1 MRRWDCLTKLKNR
14 LEYKIDQFGGE
25 GTDMK
30 LKNKTAII
38 TGGSNGLGKAT
49 AFLFSKEGANVVIA
63 DMDENAGQNVVHE
76 IKKNGGNAIFVKVD
90 VSNPD
95 SVASLIES
103 SVKEFG
109 KVHILINNA
118 GIVADARLVK
128 MDMDQWQKVIDVN
141 LKGVFIC
148 AQAVS
153 KVLIDQGLGGAILNT
168 SSVVGLYGNFG
179 QSNYVA
185 SKAGVIGMTKTWAR
199 ELGKHNIRVNA
210 VAPGFMETEI
220 IKSMPEKVINLMKE
234 KTLLGRLGKPDDIAN
249 AFLYL
254 ASDEG
259 SYVTG
264 TVLSVD
270 GGIII

>member
-1 MRRWDCLTKLKNR
+1 
-14 LEYKIDQFGGE
+14 
-25 GTDMK
+25 MK

-49 AFLFSKEGANVVIA
+49 AFLFSIEGANVVIA
-63 DMDENAGQNVVHE
+63 DMDEKAGQSVVNE
-76 IKKNGGNAIFVKVD
+76 IKANGNNALFVKVD

-95 SVASLIES
+95 SVANLIES
-103 SVKEFG
+103 ALKEFG
-109 KVHILINNA
+109 KIHILINNA
-118 GIVADARLVK
+118 GIVSDARLVK
-128 MDMDQWQKVIDVN
+128 MDIDQWQKVIDVN

-153 KVLIDQGLGGAILNT
+153 KVLIDQGEGGSILNT

-185 SKAGVIGMTKTWAR
+185 SKAGVIGMTKTWAK
-199 ELGKHNIRVNA
+199 ELGKYNIRVNA

-234 KTLLGRLGKPDDIAN
+234 KTLLQRLGKPDDIAN

>member
-1 MRRWDCLTKLKNR
+1 
-14 LEYKIDQFGGE
+14 
-25 GTDMK
+25 MK

-38 TGGSNGLGKAT
+38 TGGANGLGRAT
-49 AFLFSKEGANVVIA
+49 ALLFAKEGANVVVA
-63 DMDENAGQNVVHE
+63 DMDENAGSKVIND
-76 IKKNGGNAIFVKVD
+76 IKNSGGRGLFVKVNVSDQED
-90 VSNPD
+90 VNKLVS
-95 SVASLIES
+95 AAL
-103 SVKEFG
+103 KEFG
-109 KVHILINNA
+109 KLHILINNA
-118 GIVADARLVK
+118 GIVSDGRLVK
-128 MDMDQWQKVIDVN
+128 MELEQWQKVI
-141 LKGVFIC
+141 IC

-153 KVLIDQGLGGAILNT
+153 KVLVEQNEGGAIINT

-185 SKAGVIGMTKTWAR
+185 SKAGVIGMTKTWAK
-199 ELGKHNIRVNA
+199 ELGKYNIRVNA
-210 VAPGFMETEI
+210 VAPGFMETDI

-264 TVLSVD
+264 AVLSVD
-270 GGIII
+270 GGIVT

>member
-1 MRRWDCLTKLKNR
+1 
-14 LEYKIDQFGGE
+14 
-25 GTDMK
+25 MK

-38 TGGSNGLGKAT
+38 TGGSNGLGRAT
-49 AFLFSKEGANVVIA
+49 ALLFAKEGANVVVA
-63 DMDENAGQNVVHE
+63 DMDENAGSKVIDD
-76 IKKNGGNAIFVKVD
+76 IKKGGGRGLFVKVNVSDQND
-90 VSNPD
+90 VNNLVS
-95 SVASLIES
+95 AAL
-103 SVKEFG
+103 KEFG
-109 KVHILINNA
+109 KLHILINNA
-118 GIVADARLVK
+118 GIVSDGRLVK
-128 MDMDQWQKVIDVN
+128 MELEQWQKVIDVN

-153 KVLIDQGLGGAILNT
+153 KVLVEQNEGGAIINT

-185 SKAGVIGMTKTWAR
+185 SKAGVIGMTKTWAK
-199 ELGKHNIRVNA
+199 ELGKYNIRVNA
-210 VAPGFMETEI
+210 VAPGFMETDI
-220 IKSMPEKVINLMKE
+220 IKSMPEKVINLMKG

-264 TVLSVD
+264 AVLSVD
-270 GGIII
+270 GGIVT

>member
-1 MRRWDCLTKLKNR
+1 
-14 LEYKIDQFGGE
+14 
-25 GTDMK
+25 MK

-49 AFLFSKEGANVVIA
+49 ALLFSREGANVVVA
-63 DMDENAGQNVVHE
+63 DMDENAGIKVIDE
-76 IKKNGGNAIFVKVD
+76 IKNSGGRGLFLKVN
-90 VSNPD
+90 VSNQEEVNQLV
-95 SVASLIES
+95 SAAL
-103 SVKEFG
+103 KEFG
-109 KVHILINNA
+109 KLHILINNA
-118 GIVADARLVK
+118 GIVSDARLVK
-128 MDMDQWQKVIDVN
+128 MELEQWQKVIDVN

-153 KVLIDQGLGGAILNT
+153 KVLIEQNEGGAIINT

-185 SKAGVIGMTKTWAR
+185 SKAGVIGMTKTWAK
-199 ELGKHNIRVNA
+199 ELGKYNIRVNA
-210 VAPGFMETEI
+210 VAPGFMETDI
-220 IKSMPEKVINLMKE
+220 IKSMPEKVIGLMKE
-234 KTLLGRLGKPDDIAN
+234 KTILGRLGKPEDIAN

-259 SYVTG
+259 NYITA

-270 GGIII
+270 GGIVT

>member
-1 MRRWDCLTKLKNR
+1 
-14 LEYKIDQFGGE
+14 
-25 GTDMK
+25 MK

-38 TGGSNGLGKAT
+38 TGGANGLGRAT
-49 AFLFSKEGANVVIA
+49 ALLFAKEGANVVVA
-63 DMDENAGQNVVHE
+63 DTDENAGSKVIND
-76 IKKNGGNAIFVKVD
+76 IKNSGGRGLFVKVNVSDQED
-90 VSNPD
+90 VNKLVS
-95 SVASLIES
+95 AAL
-103 SVKEFG
+103 KEFG
-109 KVHILINNA
+109 KLHILINNA
-118 GIVADARLVK
+118 GIVSDGRLVK
-128 MDMDQWQKVIDVN
+128 MELEQWQKVIDVN

-153 KVLIDQGLGGAILNT
+153 KVLVEQNEGGAIINT

-185 SKAGVIGMTKTWAR
+185 SKAGVIGMTKTWAK
-199 ELGKHNIRVNA
+199 ELGKYNIRVNA
-210 VAPGFMETEI
+210 VAPGFMETDI

-264 TVLSVD
+264 AVLSVD
-270 GGIII
+270 GGIVT

>member
-1 MRRWDCLTKLKNR
+1 
-14 LEYKIDQFGGE
+14 
-25 GTDMK
+25 MK

-49 AFLFSKEGANVVIA
+49 ALLFSREGANVVVA
-63 DMDENAGQNVVHE
+63 DMDENAGIKVIDE
-76 IKKNGGNAIFVKVD
+76 IKNSGGRGLFVKVN
-90 VSNPD
+90 VSNQED
-95 SVASLIES
+95 VNKLVSAAL
-103 SVKEFG
+103 KEFG
-109 KVHILINNA
+109 KLHILINNA
-118 GIVADARLVK
+118 GIVSDARLVK
-128 MDMDQWQKVIDVN
+128 MELEQWQKVIDVN

-153 KVLIDQGLGGAILNT
+153 KVLIEQNEGGAIINT

-185 SKAGVIGMTKTWAR
+185 SKAGVIGMTKTWAK
-199 ELGKHNIRVNA
+199 ELGKYNIRVNA
-210 VAPGFMETEI
+210 VAPGFMETDI
-220 IKSMPEKVINLMKE
+220 IKSMPEKVIGLMKE
-234 KTLLGRLGKPDDIAN
+234 KTILGRLGKPEDIAN

-259 SYVTG
+259 NYITA

-270 GGIII
+270 GGIVT

>member
-1 MRRWDCLTKLKNR
+1 
-14 LEYKIDQFGGE
+14 
-25 GTDMK
+25 MK

-38 TGGSNGLGKAT
+38 TGGANGLGRAT
-49 AFLFSKEGANVVIA
+49 ALLFAKEGANVVVA
-63 DMDENAGQNVVHE
+63 DMDENAGSKVIND
-76 IKKNGGNAIFVKVD
+76 IKNSGGRGLFVKVN
-90 VSNPD
+90 VSDQQEVNNLV
-95 SVASLIES
+95 SAAL
-103 SVKEFG
+103 KEFG
-109 KVHILINNA
+109 KLHILINNA
-118 GIVADARLVK
+118 GIVSDGRLVK
-128 MDMDQWQKVIDVN
+128 MELEQWQKVIDVN

-153 KVLIDQGLGGAILNT
+153 KVLVEQNEGGAIINT

-185 SKAGVIGMTKTWAR
+185 SKAGVIGMTKTWAK
-199 ELGKHNIRVNA
+199 ELGKYNIRVNA
-210 VAPGFMETEI
+210 VAPGFMETDI
-220 IKSMPEKVINLMKE
+220 IKSMPEKVINLMKD

-264 TVLSVD
+264 AVLSVD
-270 GGIII
+270 GGIVT

>member
-1 MRRWDCLTKLKNR
+1 
-14 LEYKIDQFGGE
+14 
-25 GTDMK
+25 MK

-49 AFLFSKEGANVVIA
+49 ALLFSREGANVVVA
-63 DMDENAGQNVVHE
+63 DMDENAGIKVIDE
-76 IKKNGGNAIFVKVD
+76 IKNSGGRGLFVKVN
-90 VSNPD
+90 VSNQEEVNQLV
-95 SVASLIES
+95 SAAL
-103 SVKEFG
+103 KEFG
-109 KVHILINNA
+109 KLHILINNA
-118 GIVADARLVK
+118 GIVSDARLVK
-128 MDMDQWQKVIDVN
+128 MELEQWQKVIDVN

-153 KVLIDQGLGGAILNT
+153 KVLIEQNEGGAIINT

-185 SKAGVIGMTKTWAR
+185 SKAGVIGMTKTWAK
-199 ELGKHNIRVNA
+199 ELGKYNIRVNA
-210 VAPGFMETEI
+210 VAPGFMETDI
-220 IKSMPEKVINLMKE
+220 IKSMPEKVIGLMKE
-234 KTLLGRLGKPDDIAN
+234 KTILGRLGKPEDIAN

-259 SYVTG
+259 NYITA

-270 GGIII
+270 GGIVT

>member
-1 MRRWDCLTKLKNR
+1 
-14 LEYKIDQFGGE
+14 
-25 GTDMK
+25 MK

-38 TGGSNGLGKAT
+38 TGGSNGLGRAT
-49 AFLFSKEGANVVIA
+49 ALLFAKEGANVVVA
-63 DMDENAGQNVVHE
+63 DMDENAGSKVIDD
-76 IKKNGGNAIFVKVD
+76 IKKGGGRGLFVKVNVSDQND
-90 VSNPD
+90 VNNLVS
-95 SVASLIES
+95 AAL
-103 SVKEFG
+103 KEFG
-109 KVHILINNA
+109 KLHILINNA
-118 GIVADARLVK
+118 GIVSDGRLVK
-128 MDMDQWQKVIDVN
+128 MELEQWQKVIDVN

-153 KVLIDQGLGGAILNT
+153 KVLVEQNEGGAIINT

-185 SKAGVIGMTKTWAR
+185 SKAGVIGMTKTWAK
-199 ELGKHNIRVNA
+199 ELGKYNIRVNA
-210 VAPGFMETEI
+210 VAPGFMETDI

-264 TVLSVD
+264 AVLSVD
-270 GGIII
+270 GGIVT

>member
-1 MRRWDCLTKLKNR
+1 
-14 LEYKIDQFGGE
+14 
-25 GTDMK
+25 MK

-38 TGGSNGLGKAT
+38 TGGANGLGRAT
-49 AFLFSKEGANVVIA
+49 ALLFAKEGANVVVA
-63 DMDENAGQNVVHE
+63 DTDENAGSKVIND
-76 IKKNGGNAIFVKVD
+76 IKNSGGRGLFVKVNVSDQED
-90 VSNPD
+90 VNKLVS
-95 SVASLIES
+95 AAL
-103 SVKEFG
+103 KEFG
-109 KVHILINNA
+109 KLHILINNA
-118 GIVADARLVK
+118 GIVSDGRLVK
-128 MDMDQWQKVIDVN
+128 MELEQWQKVIDVN
-141 LKGVFIC
+141 LKGVFVC

-153 KVLIDQGLGGAILNT
+153 KVLVEQNEGGAIINT

-185 SKAGVIGMTKTWAR
+185 SKAGVIGMTKTWAK
-199 ELGKHNIRVNA
+199 ELGKYNIRVNA
-210 VAPGFMETEI
+210 VAPGFMETDI

-264 TVLSVD
+264 AVLSVD
-270 GGIII
+270 GGIVT

>member
-1 MRRWDCLTKLKNR
+1 
-14 LEYKIDQFGGE
+14 
-25 GTDMK
+25 MK

-38 TGGSNGLGKAT
+38 TGGSNGLGRAT
-49 AFLFSKEGANVVIA
+49 ALLFAKEGANVVVA
-63 DMDENAGQNVVHE
+63 DMDENAGSKVIDD
-76 IKKNGGNAIFVKVD
+76 IKKSGGRGLFVKVN
-90 VSNPD
+90 VSDQQEVNNLV
-95 SVASLIES
+95 SAAL
-103 SVKEFG
+103 KEFG
-109 KVHILINNA
+109 KLHILINNA
-118 GIVADARLVK
+118 GIVSDGRLVK
-128 MDMDQWQKVIDVN
+128 MELEQWQKVIDVN

-153 KVLIDQGLGGAILNT
+153 KVLVEQNEGGAIINT

-185 SKAGVIGMTKTWAR
+185 SKAGVIGMTKTWAK
-199 ELGKHNIRVNA
+199 ELGKYNIRVNA
-210 VAPGFMETEI
+210 VAPGFMETDI

-254 ASDEG
+254 ASDDG

-264 TVLSVD
+264 AVLSVD
-270 GGIII
+270 GGIVT

>member
-1 MRRWDCLTKLKNR
+1 
-14 LEYKIDQFGGE
+14 
-25 GTDMK
+25 MK

-38 TGGSNGLGKAT
+38 TGGSNGLGRAT
-49 AFLFSKEGANVVIA
+49 ALLFSKEGANVVIA
-63 DMDENAGQNVVHE
+63 DMDVSAGQNVVEE
-76 IKKNGGNAIFVKVD
+76 INSNGGKCIYVKVN

-95 SVASLIES
+95 DVNNLVSATIS
-103 SVKEFG
+103 EFG
-109 KVHILINNA
+109 KIHILINNA
-118 GIVADARLVK
+118 GIVSDARLIK
-128 MDMDQWQKVIDVN
+128 MELDQWQKVIDVN

-148 AQAVS
+148 AQAIS
-153 KVLIDQGLGGAILNT
+153 KVLINQNEGGTIINT

-185 SKAGVIGMTKTWAR
+185 SKAGVIGLTKTWAK
-199 ELGKHNIRVNA
+199 ELGKYNIRVNA
-210 VAPGFMETEI
+210 VAPGFIATDI

-234 KTLLGRLGKPDDIAN
+234 KTLLGRLGRPDDIAN

-270 GGIII
+270 GGIVT

>member
-1 MRRWDCLTKLKNR
+1 
-14 LEYKIDQFGGE
+14 
-25 GTDMK
+25 MK

-38 TGGSNGLGKAT
+38 TGGSNGLGKST
-49 AFLFSKEGANVVIA
+49 ALLFSKEGANVVIA
-63 DMDENAGQNVVHE
+63 DMDEKSGQIVAEE
-76 IKKNGGNAIFVKVD
+76 INNNGGKSIYVKVN

-95 SVASLIES
+95 DVNDLVLATL
-103 SVKEFG
+103 KEYG
-109 KVHILINNA
+109 KIHILINNA
-118 GIVADARLVK
+118 GIVSDARLVK
-128 MDMDQWQKVIDVN
+128 MDIEQWQKVIDVN
-141 LKGVFIC
+141 LKGVFLC

-153 KVLIDQGLGGAILNT
+153 KVLVDQNEGGCIINT

-185 SKAGVIGMTKTWAR
+185 TKAGVIGMTKTWAK
-199 ELGKHNIRVNA
+199 ELGKYNIRVNA
-210 VAPGFMETEI
+210 VAPGFMATDI

-234 KTLLGRLGKPDDIAN
+234 KTLLGRLGKPEDIAN

-259 SYVTG
+259 SYVTA

-270 GGIII
+270 GGIVT